1 MTTATPSVARITA
14 VAPIATVV
22 TPPPRIAWED
32 DVVVDPVMPR
42 AASIEGI
49 ADGR

>member
-22 TPPPRIAWED
+22 TPPAKFAWE
-32 DVVVDPVMPR
+32 DVVVDPVVPR
-42 AASIEGI
+42 AASIEGT

>member
-14 VAPIATVV
+14 AAPIAMVV
-22 TPPPRIAWED
+22 TPPPRSALE
-32 DVVVDPVMPR
+32 DVVVDPVVPR
-42 AASIEGI
+42 AASIEGT